1 VKKGHKKRSIQAH
14 IFDLLLVV
22 IIGDIINFFFD
33 PDISSFLRF
42 LPWNSLY
49 SLIIGG
55 FLWKGNEALG
65 GFIGKYIDSYK
76 DPFRALRW
84 NLIGMF
90 VYSILAIII
99 INYIWWV
106 LLFGEPADFL
116 IRKEGLLIMIIE
128 SVVTVLIASILF
140 SIGFFQAWRES
151 AVNEER
157 LKSESLAHQYKA
169 LQNQVNP
176 HFLFNS
182 LNTLSSLVYKDQD
195 QAVKFIKQLSEV
207 YRYVLEHKDA
217 EVVELS
223 TELTFVKNYVFLQK
237 IRHGNSLNV
246 SFNMKNSALV
256 KVIPMSLQM
265 LIENA
270 IKHNIVSEEN
280 PLFIEVNHNSEYV
293 IVKNNLQHKTS
304 VKDSGGI
311 GLHNLKSRYELLSDK
326 PILVE
331 ENDTDFIVRIPV
343 LKTKSI

>member
-1 VKKGHKKRSIQAH
+1 VKKQQKKRTILAH
-14 IFDLLLVV
+14 LFDLLLVV
-22 IIGDIINFFFD
+22 LIGDFVNFLFN
-33 PDISSFLRF
+33 PNLESYLRF

-55 FLWKGNEALG
+55 FLWKGNELLG
-65 GFIGKYIDSYK
+65 KLVAKNVDSRKY
-76 DPFRALRW
+76 PFRSLRW
-84 NLIGMF
+84 NLIIMF
-90 VYSILAIII
+90 VYSTLAIII

-106 LLFGEPADFL
+106 HVIGYPNDFL
-116 IRKEGLLIMIIE
+116 QTFEGMLIMLIEFVITIII
-128 SVVTVLIASILF
+128 SSILF
-140 SIGFFQAWRES
+140 SRTYFNAWRAL

-217 EVVELS
+217 ELVDFP

-237 IRHGNSLNV
+237 IRHRNSLNI
-246 SFNMKNSALV
+246 SYNISDKENALV
-256 KVIPMSLQM
+256 VPMSLQM
-265 LIENA
+265 LIENC

-280 PLFIEVNHNSEYV
+280 PLIVEVSLNQGYV
-293 IVKNNLQHKTS
+293 VVKNNLQPKSSIEDT
-304 VKDSGGI
+304 GGI
-311 GLHNLKSRYELLSDK
+311 GLQNLKSRYELLSEK
-326 PILVE
+326 PIIVE
-331 ENDTDFIVRIPV
+331 ETKTEFIVSVPV
-343 LKTKSI
+343 LKAKSA

>member
-1 VKKGHKKRSIQAH
+1 MKKGHKKRSIQGH
-14 IFDLLLVV
+14 LFDLLLVV
-22 IIGDIINFFFD
+22 IIGDTITFFFN

-42 LPWNSLY
+42 LPWNSFY
-49 SLIIGG
+49 SLVIGG

-90 VYSILAIII
+90 VYSTLIIII

-106 LLFGEPADFL
+106 LLFGKPADYL
-116 IRKEGLLIMIIE
+116 LRQGLLIMIIE
-128 SVVTVLIASILF
+128 FVVTVLIASILF
-140 SIGFFQAWRES
+140 SVGFFQAWRES

-157 LKSESLAHQYKA
+157 LKSESLAYQYKA

-207 YRYVLEHKDA
+207 YRYVLEHKNA

-223 TELTFVKNYVFLQK
+223 TELIFVKNYVFLQK

-246 SFNMKNSALV
+246 SFDFYH
-256 KVIPMSLQM
+256 P
-265 LIENA
+265 
-270 IKHNIVSEEN
+270 
-280 PLFIEVNHNSEYV
+280 
-293 IVKNNLQHKTS
+293 
-304 VKDSGGI
+304 
-311 GLHNLKSRYELLSDK
+311 
-326 PILVE
+326 VE
-331 ENDTDFIVRIPV
+331 
-343 LKTKSI
+343 TKL